1 MSVKMIDIT
10 SKEPVYREAV
20 ARGFLKVDEDTMSDL
35 INNGVN
41 GITLITVKYFLNL
54 GSTYNTACR

>member
-35 INNGVN
+35 INNGVS
-41 GITLITVKYFLNL
+41 GLRKLL
-54 GSTYNTACR
+54 SRLTASRYSP